1 MPIQLQETYAIL
13 KTDKY
18 GRVVEVNEKLQQSIT
33 FSIKNQNVRDAFQRW
48 VTYEEIKVVIAETAD
63 GLSLLFLKGEYAEG
77 VQSYYGIISS
87 EMKELMVKLDELIKA
102 NRRLKAV
109 IENSYDGIYLTDN
122 EGNTLLTNSA
132 MERITGIPKEYY
144 MGKKVES
151 LVKRGIL
158 ETSLTQRVIETKES
172 ISRVQFNR
180 AGNESLLLTGS
191 PVFNEDGDVES
202 VVTNIRDLSQLIELQ
217 NALKEANNLNDTYR
231 QEIERLK
238 KNDVNSSNSL
248 VLRSEKMRDIYD
260 TVDRLVNV
268 DATVLILGDTG
279 VGKDVMAKYIYE
291 QSERKSKGKFIK
303 LNCGAI
309 PAELIESELFGYEKG
324 AFTGANQQG
333 KPGMFELA
341 DQGVLFLDEIGELPI
356 TAQVKL
362 LRVIQEKEVQRIGS
376 VSPKK
381 INVRLIAA
389 TNRDLKSM
397 VDDGTFRED
406 LYYRLNVIQL
416 QIPRLSDRREDIY
429 PLMES
434 ILKRMNNKYQMN
446 KQFSDELKGFL
457 YQYNW
462 PGNIRELSNLVER
475 LVIVSKNH
483 TITINDLPQEY
494 HSVQQNMEL
503 PQASLTL
510 KEAIEMAEKQVIMQA
525 LNKCSTTYELA
536 EILQTSQPTISRK
549 LKKYGIKLIH

>member
-1 MPIQLQETYAIL
+1 
-13 KTDKY
+13 
-18 GRVVEVNEKLQQSIT
+18 
-33 FSIKNQNVRDAFQRW
+33 
-48 VTYEEIKVVIAETAD
+48 
-63 GLSLLFLKGEYAEG
+63 
-77 VQSYYGIISS
+77 
-87 EMKELMVKLDELIKA
+87 MVKLDELIKA

-217 NALKEANNLNDTYR
+217 NALKEANSLNDTYR

-279 VGKDVMAKYIYE
+279 VGKDVMAIYIYE

-475 LVIVSKNH
+475 LVIVSKNY

-494 HSVQQNMEL
+494 HSAQQNMEL

>member
-13 KTDKY
+13 KTDKC

-217 NALKEANNLNDTYR
+217 NALKEANSLNDTYR

-397 VDDGTFRED
+397 VDAGSFRED

-494 HSVQQNMEL
+494 HSAQQNMEL